1 MTIKT
6 KIYQICYSEETINNV
21 PDGFLTLDYLSND
34 RPDWRE
40 FWPIRNFLKNNHL
53 SENVLYGFFSPR
65 FLEKTKLNNELIQ
78 QYLSENYNNQDIVTF
93 SPFWDLGSI
102 FQNIF
107 EQGDFF
113 HGGLLN
119 VFQDFSNQYL
129 SGFELK
135 NIYTHSK
142 NNIFCNYFIANSKFW
157 NEWLKVAD
165 LLYTASDDEHSLLYE
180 AMNKDTNYDGY
191 KLPMKIFIQ
200 ERLPTY
206 CLLSQPRIRA
216 LNYSTFLT
224 CASNTPF
231 SRLAKEAIYCD
242 ALKIAYG
249 ETGYQHFHSE
259 FVSIR
264 NDIIVKLSAGK

>member
-1 MTIKT
+1 MTVHT
-6 KIYQICYSEETINNV
+6 RIYQICYSEETFNNV
-21 PDGFLTLDYLSND
+21 PDGFLALDYLSND

-40 FWPIRNFLKNNHL
+40 FWPIREFLKNNHL

-65 FLEKTKLNNELIQ
+65 FFEKTKLNNESIQ
-78 QYLSENYNNQDIVTF
+78 EYLSANYTNEDIVTF

-113 HGGLLN
+113 HGGLQK
-119 VFQDFSNQYL
+119 VFQSFANQYL
-129 SGFELK
+129 SGFELQ
-135 NIYTHSK
+135 NLYTHSK

-165 LLYTASDDEHSLLYE
+165 LLFAASDSPHSPLHA

-191 KLPMKIFIQ
+191 QLPMKIFIQ
-200 ERLPTY
+200 ERLATY
-206 CLLSQPRIRA
+206 CLLSQPSIKA

-242 ALKIAYG
+242 ALKIAYE
-249 ETGYQHFHSE
+249 ETGYQHFHRE
-259 FVSIR
+259 FVAIR
-264 NDIIVKLSAGK
+264 NDIIAKLSAGK

>member
-1 MTIKT
+1 VTVKT
-6 KIYQICYSEETINNV
+6 RIYQICYSQETFNQV
-21 PDGFLTLDYLSND
+21 PEGFLALDYLSND

-40 FWPIRNFLKNNHL
+40 FWPIREFLKNNHL
-53 SENVLYGFFSPR
+53 SENVMYGFFSPR
-65 FLEKTKLNNELIQ
+65 FFEKTKLNHESIQ
-78 QYLSENYNNQDIVTF
+78 QYLSANYTNEDIVTF

-113 HGGLLN
+113 HGGLLK
-119 VFQDFSNQYL
+119 VFQEFANQYL
-129 SGFELK
+129 SGFEMNNL
-135 NIYTHSK
+135 YTHSK

-165 LLYTASDDEHSLLYE
+165 LLYAASDDPQSSLHA

-191 KLPMKIFIQ
+191 QLPMKIFIQ
-200 ERLPTY
+200 ERLATY
-206 CLLSQPRIRA
+206 CLLSQPSIKA

-259 FVSIR
+259 FVAIR
-264 NDIIVKLSAGK
+264 NDIIAKLSAGK